1 MYKYE
6 THMHTME
13 ASACA
18 HSTGAQMAEKY
29 KSEGYDGIFVTDHF
43 FNGNSAVPYD
53 LPWNERIEL
62 FCKGYE
68 SAKEKG
74 DEIGLK
80 VFFGFEYGDGGS
92 DFLVYGLDKKWLLEH
107 DYILEMELTR
117 FLSLARSEGGFVVH
131 AHPFRDYPYIRS
143 TTHCPHFV
151 DAVEVINASHPL
163 GTPFNERAAEYAR
176 WYELAVTAGSDAHN
190 ISDRWFGGGVASETP
205 INSAEDY
212 ARAVLSGKLTLLEK
226 FGQEI

>member
-18 HSTGAQMAEKY
+18 HSSGAEMAEKY

-43 FNGNSAVPYD
+43 FNGNSAVPRD
-53 LPWNERIEL
+53 LPWKERIEL

-68 SAKEKG
+68 NAKKKG

-92 DFLVYGLDKKWLLEH
+92 DFLIYGLDKEWLMAH

-117 FLSLARSEGGFVVH
+117 FLELARSEGGFAVQ
-131 AHPFRDYPYIRS
+131 AHPFRDYPYIRA
-143 TTHCPHFV
+143 TKHCPHFV
-151 DAVEVINASHPL
+151 DAVEIINASHPL
-163 GTPFNERAAEYAR
+163 DTPFNSHAAEFAG
-176 WYELAVTAGSDAHN
+176 WYGLSVTAGSDAHDV
-190 ISDRWFGGGVASETP
+190 SDRWFGGGVASEEP
-205 INSAEDY
+205 FYSSQDY
-212 ARAVLSGKLTLLEK
+212 AAAVRAGSLTLLDRIK
-226 FGQEI
+226 